1 MSWEAVA
8 AISALITVTLVIAGI
23 VFASGRMVASVEQVR
38 NELARLGKE
47 VTGLRHDLKEQRTAS
62 ESLEDRVGDLQQ
74 QVAAI
79 DLRLQHIESLM
90 GPGTTAKKR
99 TTRRRA

>member
-8 AISALITVTLVIAGI
+8 AISALLTVTLVIAGI

-47 VTGLRHDLKEQRTAS
+47 VTGLRHDLKEQRNAS

-79 DLRLQHIESLM
+79 DLRLQHIESMM
-90 GPGTTAKKR
+90 GPGTTKKR